1 MFVCFMT
8 ALALAAGPQSA
19 PSDRAR
25 AEELAREGHSLEAL
39 GLFEEIVE
47 YTRSFLLFRLACAS
61 VNAVVLISGAF
72 GQFRRDAVIAVGGY
86 DPTAIGED
94 MDLTVRM
101 QHHFRARRQPI
112 RIAYDPHPLGWTQ
125 TPEDQRSL
133 RGQRCRWRR
142 GLLQVLWRNRRMIG
156 SPRFGSV
163 SLGALPY
170 ILLFEGAAPL
180 IEVGGFMIVA
190 VAAFLGLLNWHYFL
204 AMIAASALLGT
215 AVTLIA
221 VLLSDI
227 VTGRYLRGRELALLV
242 VAAILEGFGYRQLNS
257 WWGCVGTV
265 QALSGRGGWGVIRRR
280 AFDS

>member
-1 MFVCFMT
+1 
-8 ALALAAGPQSA
+8 
-19 PSDRAR
+19 
-25 AEELAREGHSLEAL
+25 
-39 GLFEEIVE
+39 
-47 YTRSFLLFRLACAS
+47 
-61 VNAVVLISGAF
+61 
-72 GQFRRDAVIAVGGY
+72 
-86 DPTAIGED
+86 
-94 MDLTVRM
+94 
-101 QHHFRARRQPI
+101 
-112 RIAYDPHPLGWTQ
+112 
-125 TPEDQRSL
+125 
-133 RGQRCRWRR
+133 
-142 GLLQVLWRNRRMIG
+142 
-156 SPRFGSV
+156 
-163 SLGALPY
+163 
-170 ILLFEGAAPL
+170 
-180 IEVGGFMIVA
+180 MIVA